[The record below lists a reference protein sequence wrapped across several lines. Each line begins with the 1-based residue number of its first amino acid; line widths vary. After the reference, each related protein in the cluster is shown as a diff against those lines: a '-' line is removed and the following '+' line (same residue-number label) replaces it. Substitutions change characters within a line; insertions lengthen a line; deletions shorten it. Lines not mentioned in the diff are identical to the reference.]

1 MKPTQNESTKC
12 INLDGGEAKRT
23 GTEVTRHRHHLRDL
37 FPNQHGGTTMRNQ
50 NHFFDKALL
59 YYGSY
64 KGFGAI
70 FDLFVLAFI
79 ILPIR
84 LIKLLV
90 RVIRR

>member
-1 MKPTQNESTKC
+1 
-12 INLDGGEAKRT
+12 
-23 GTEVTRHRHHLRDL
+23 
-37 FPNQHGGTTMRNQ
+37 MRNQ

-90 RVIRR
+90 RVTRQ